1 MFKIII
7 PYVCEDMG
15 MRVGARMNLASRAS
29 NLAISL
35 KTGCIPLTEK

>member
-15 MRVGARMNLASRAS
+15 MCGGVRMNLPSRAY
-29 NLAISL
+29 LAISL
-35 KTGCIPLTEK
+35 KTGCVPHTEKY